1 VELLGVFDGPR
12 IVGGDFNTMTARWV
26 LSMLP
31 LFYLQQQADDVR
43 AWLASRG
50 FDTPFTDTP
59 ATLSFPVIPMRVDW
73 IYVKEFESLARG
85 VDRIQYSDH
94 RGIWARVNPMRR
106 VAEP

>member
-1 VELLGVFDGPR
+1 
-12 IVGGDFNTMTARWV
+12 
-26 LSMLP
+26 
-31 LFYLQQQADDVR
+31 
-43 AWLASRG
+43 
-50 FDTPFTDTP
+50 
-59 ATLSFPVIPMRVDW
+59 MRVDW